1 MVRKRTSQWNFGEL
15 FSEEPE
21 RAPERAPE
29 RKVFTVGELTG
40 AVKRLLERELR
51 LVWVSGEISNY
62 RMQASG
68 HAYFTLK
75 DSQSQ
80 LSCVLFRG
88 VSTPARALLEDGCHV
103 VLQGEVTVYEPRG
116 QYQMVVRQVEMQ
128 GVGALQVA
136 FEKLK
141 RKLEGEGLFDSGRK
155 RQLPAMIERLG
166 VVTSPTGAAL
176 RDVLHVVSRRHP
188 GLQVVLAPSRV
199 QGEGAAAEVVAGIE
213 LLNAWSGAQ
222 LKGGGLDAILVTRGG
237 GSLEDLWVFNEEA
250 VARAI
255 AASGLPV
262 VSAVGHEIDFT
273 ISDFVADV
281 RAATPSAAAEIL
293 TEGVYAS
300 RRWLGE
306 IPGRMLE
313 VLRGRVES
321 EGEDLAGLLGRMGRA
336 HPRRRLEQLGQRL
349 DDVTDA
355 LVRVMRGGM
364 RERVAVWHSFRG
376 RWRAFLNTARVGRE
390 RERVVM
396 ADRRLRGATRLAL
409 GRLREV
415 LKASEG
421 RLRLLSPQ
429 SVLDRGYSITMESGT
444 GVVVRRA
451 DQVRKG
457 MRLVTR
463 LREGEIGS
471 EVV

>member
-40 AVKRLLERELR
+40 TVKRLLERELR
-51 LVWVSGEISNY
+51 AVWVSGEISNY

-80 LSCVLFRG
+80 LGCVLFRG
-88 VSTPARALLEDGCHV
+88 VSTPVRGLLEDGCHV

-141 RKLEGEGLFDSGRK
+141 RKLDGEGLFDPARK
-155 RQLPAMIERLG
+155 RRLPAMIERLG

-188 GLQVVLAPSRV
+188 GLRVVLAPSRV
-199 QGEGAAAEVVAGIE
+199 QGDGAAAEVVA
-213 LLNAWSGAQ
+213 
-222 LKGGGLDAILVTRGG
+222 
-237 GSLEDLWVFNEEA
+237 
-250 VARAI
+250 RAI
-255 AASGLPV
+255 GASALPV

-273 ISDFVADV
+273 ISDFVADL
-281 RAATPSAAAEIL
+281 RAATPSAAAEL
-293 TEGVYAS
+293 VTEGVYAS

-306 IPGRMLE
+306 VPGRMLD
-313 VLRGRVES
+313 VLRDRVES
-321 EGEDLAGLLGRMGRA
+321 EGEELAGLLGRMGRA

-355 LVRVMRGGM
+355 LVRVMRGGI

-396 ADRRLRGATRLAL
+396 ADRRLRGAMRLAL
-409 GRLREV
+409 GRLREG
-415 LKASEG
+415 LRLSEG

-429 SVLDRGYSITMESGT
+429 SVLDRGYSITLEAGT
-444 GVVVRRA
+444 GVVVRRVG
-451 DQVRKG
+451 QVRKG

-463 LREGEIGS
+463 LQEGEVGS
-471 EVV
+471 EVI